1 MSSSSMHVAK
11 TGLTAQQTRMQVIAN
26 NLANVNTVGFKS
38 DRVNFES
45 LLYQITK
52 VAGDQT
58 SEGTAMTSSLALGT
72 GVRAI
77 NTEKKFSQGS
87 MITTDN
93 ALDIAVDGDGFF
105 QVLLP
110 DGTMGYTRNGTFSR
124 NSEGSMTTAS
134 GYVMQPQITIPSGA
148 AQIAIAQDGIIT
160 AMLAGEAEPSEL
172 GQLTTATFANPRG
185 LKPLGENFFAET
197 SASGAASVGV
207 PFTEG
212 RGKLVQGSLESSN
225 VNVVQQLVEMIETQ
239 RAYEVSS
246 KSITAAD
253 EMMRYISNNL

>member
-110 DGTMGYTRNGTFSR
+110 D
-124 NSEGSMTTAS
+124 TALHWAR
-134 GYVMQPQITIPSGA
+134 G
-148 AQIAIAQDGIIT
+148 GI
-160 AMLAGEAEPSEL
+160 GH
-172 GQLTTATFANPRG
+172 
-185 LKPLGENFFAET
+185 
-197 SASGAASVGV
+197 
-207 PFTEG
+207 
-212 RGKLVQGSLESSN
+212 
-225 VNVVQQLVEMIETQ
+225 
-239 RAYEVSS
+239 
-246 KSITAAD
+246 
-253 EMMRYISNNL
+253 

>member
-1 MSSSSMHVAK
+1 MSASSMHVAK
-11 TGLTAQQTRMQVIAN
+11 TGLNAQQTRMQVIAN

-38 DRVNFES
+38 DRINFES

-52 VAGDQT
+52 VAGDPT
-58 SEGTAMTSSLALGT
+58 SEGTALTSPLALGT
-72 GVRAI
+72 GVRAV

-93 ALDIAVDGDGFF
+93 ALDVAIDGDGFF
-105 QVLLP
+105 EVLRP

-124 NSEGSMTTAS
+124 SATGLMTSQA
-134 GYVMQPQITIPSGA
+134 GYVLQPEISIPDGASQITIS
-148 AQIAIAQDGIIT
+148 QDGLMT
-160 AMLAGEAEPSEL
+160 AMLPGESAITEL
-172 GQLTTATFANPRG
+172 GQITIATFANPRG
-185 LKPLGENFFAET
+185 LTPIGENFFLSTA
-197 SASGAASVGV
+197 ASGPANTGV

-212 RGKLVQGSLESSN
+212 RGKLVQGNLEASN

-246 KSITAAD
+246 KSITASD